1 MNISLTP
8 TLEAMIQAKVASGLY
23 NNASEVI
30 REVLRH
36 MNEHDQ
42 LKALKLEVL
51 QKEISIAAH
60 SLDKGE
66 VSSGS
71 IGIVADKILENI
83 REQSNEAKK
92 KG

>member
-30 REVLRH
+30 REALRH
-36 MNEHDQ
+36 MNENDQ

-51 QKEISIAAH
+51 QKELSIAAH

-66 VSSGS
+66 ASSRSVGQ
-71 IGIVADKILENI
+71 IADQVLNTFQEK
-83 REQSNEAKK
+83 
-92 KG
+92 